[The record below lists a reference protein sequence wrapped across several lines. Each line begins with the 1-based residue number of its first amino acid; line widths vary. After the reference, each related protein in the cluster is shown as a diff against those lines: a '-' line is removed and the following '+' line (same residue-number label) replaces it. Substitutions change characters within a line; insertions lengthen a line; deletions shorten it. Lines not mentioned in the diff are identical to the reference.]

1 MERRKQ
7 SQGPCSYN
15 KSLVTTENLSIHI
28 TGWWFG
34 TWILLFH
41 ILGIIIPTD
50 FHIFLRGWTTNQITI
65 KIVLAQLETSSDWV
79 VQFPVAM
86 FDDIPR
92 KKSNPIIP
100 LNPMNHLQI
109 RQILSHIIQWN
120 PMKSP
125 LWSMV
130 IMGFHRIIT
139 INGYNYP
146 ILIGMVDIK
155 DDFIPLIQSHQLW
168 TPMNSEVMGFPGPPQ
183 ACCRQA
189 RPWIFPGRRPIF
201 ISARVHPGETPAS
214 YMLEGAAFWTWLLSN
229 LAGGRV

>member
-1 MERRKQ
+1 
-7 SQGPCSYN
+7 
-15 KSLVTTENLSIHI
+15 
-28 TGWWFG
+28 
-34 TWILLFH
+34 
-41 ILGIIIPTD
+41 
-50 FHIFLRGWTTNQITI
+50 
-65 KIVLAQLETSSDWV
+65 
-79 VQFPVAM
+79 M